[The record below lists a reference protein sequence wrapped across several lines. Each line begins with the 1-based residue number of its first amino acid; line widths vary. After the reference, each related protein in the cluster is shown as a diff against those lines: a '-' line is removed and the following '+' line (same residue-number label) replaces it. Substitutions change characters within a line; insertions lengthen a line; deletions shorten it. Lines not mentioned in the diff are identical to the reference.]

1 MVPGMTEETNLARLL
16 LDRFRWFD
24 ERLLGRL
31 NDDLGLDLTSAQS
44 LLFADL
50 PIKGARQSDL
60 ARRLGVSRQAINEL
74 VRGLERQRL
83 VEVVADPDDGR
94 SKLVRPTNRGR
105 QSIQMAL
112 STFDDLEE
120 ELRARIGTKT
130 VDQLRRAL
138 AADWDDPGT
147 AP

>member
-1 MVPGMTEETNLARLL
+1 MTESTNLARLL

-24 ERLLGRL
+24 QALLETL
-31 NDDLGLDLTSAQS
+31 NDRLGVELTSAQS

-50 PIKGARQSDL
+50 PIEGARQSDL

-74 VRGLERQRL
+74 VRGLERQGL
-83 VEVVADPDDGR
+83 LEIVPDPDSGR

-105 QSIQMAL
+105 ESSRVAVE
-112 STFDDLEE
+112 TFAQLETDL
-120 ELRARIGTKT
+120 RSRIGDRL

-138 AADWDDPGT
+138 GSEWGSPRLEQ
-147 AP
+147 